1 MSAKKEQTILVVDTE
16 PGLIEAANKAF
27 QGIYEVTIASNLKS
41 AMSKAT
47 EEQPSAILVG
57 YLGPRGTSFELNQ
70 QLRKEE
76 ATKNIP
82 QVIIDVRPEEHSRK
96 GWKRYEGLKLDAEDY
111 ISRPVQ
117 PTELKQ
123 TVQAALKRAQAK
135 PLELA
140 EVVHQMEAILERID
154 KIERMLVS

>member
-1 MSAKKEQTILVVDTE
+1 MALKEEQTILVVDTE
-16 PGLIEAANKAF
+16 PGLIEAVTKAF
-27 QGIYEVTIASNLKS
+27 QGIYEVITASNLKS

-47 EEQPSAILVG
+47 KAQPSAILVG
-57 YLGPRGTSFELNQ
+57 YLDPRGTSFALNQ

-82 QVIIDVRPEEHSRK
+82 QVIVDVRPEEHSRK

-123 TVQAALKRAQAK
+123 TVQAALNRAQAK
-135 PLELA
+135 PMELT
-140 EVVHQMEAILERID
+140 EVVHQMEAMLERID
-154 KIERMLVS
+154 QIEKMLVN